1 VTRMTAIWL
10 SAGVSAI
17 ALVVAARAVGRS
29 EPAPPSAF
37 QSIAT
42 LAPHD
47 SKGPGTDLAPPR
59 KTGFES
65 LVYVDE
71 GSLMTQL
78 RSVEE
83 SDSVLALELARE
95 GNRRFPESSAAA
107 ERAAII
113 VKSLAREGK
122 LSEARGEA
130 EVMVNRY
137 AGTSWAALVEQH
149 TGAHPHTDRYAP

>member
-1 VTRMTAIWL
+1 MTAIWL
-10 SAGVSAI
+10 STGVMAI
-17 ALVVAARAVGRS
+17 ALVAAAHAVRRP
-29 EPAPPSAF
+29 EPAPPSALP
-37 QSIAT
+37 SVAAV
-42 LAPHD
+42 APYD
-47 SKGPGTDLAPPR
+47 SKGRETDPAPPR

-71 GSLMTQL
+71 GSLMTKL
-78 RSVEE
+78 RSVED
-83 SDSVLALELARE
+83 SDSEVALELARE
-95 GNRRFPESSAAA
+95 GDRRFPESSAAA

-130 EVMVNRY
+130 EAMVNRY